1 MNDEGPKTLIEAVR
15 YFSDKKVCHDYM
27 VKIKWPD
34 GKIVCP
40 KCGGDN
46 IGFLATREIYK
57 CRGCKKQFSCKVD
70 TIFEGSPL
78 GLDKWFVAIWMESNC
93 KNGISSLELH
103 RALGITQKSA
113 WFMGHRIRLAM
124 KLGFFRKLLPSVPSL
139 AL

>member
-70 TIFEGSPL
+70 TIFEGRARSRRFPRNSSLPLRSGTRNGKRNGRKRRRNHSPASPL
-78 GLDKWFVAIWMESNC
+78 LT
-93 KNGISSLELH
+93 
-103 RALGITQKSA
+103 RAVGE
-113 WFMGHRIRLAM
+113 
-124 KLGFFRKLLPSVPSL
+124 PSM
-139 AL
+139 

>member
-93 KNGISSLELH
+93 KNGISSLSSGFEAMH
-103 RALGITQKSA
+103 IKYFR
-113 WFMGHRIRLAM
+113 FRLVTFNL
-124 KLGFFRKLLPSVPSL
+124 KLVERY
-139 AL
+139 